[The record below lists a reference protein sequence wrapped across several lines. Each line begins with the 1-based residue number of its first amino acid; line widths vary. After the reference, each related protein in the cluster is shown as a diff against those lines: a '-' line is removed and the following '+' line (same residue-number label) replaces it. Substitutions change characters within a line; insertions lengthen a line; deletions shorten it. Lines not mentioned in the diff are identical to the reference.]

1 MKRTSLFILLTMLLG
16 LSLACNF
23 LSGGNQSPPPAPTA
37 VSGSN
42 GEATAPAPATNTET
56 PPTTPAPE
64 TNTETPPTAPPAENN
79 GTSGEFQDVAALT
92 VNYRLRIHVA
102 WQPEG
107 QDAEVTDML
116 IERTIDPD
124 AEHFLI
130 TSPDGDFDT
139 YRIGTQYTM
148 CSADGCFSMSDSEAS
163 PMFES
168 TDTTLPFISNPDA
181 DMKKIGTEKIN
192 GIKTTHYQIKFS
204 AAAIAELASGDVS
217 NIQSEAWVAEN
228 YQGFPSFVMRWT
240 ATWDEVRDG
249 VSGKSTV
256 NYEVSDLG
264 ADFTIA
270 PPDNSTTGNVPDD
283 VPIYSNAQQSLS
295 MGGMMVYTTTDDV
308 QTVTD
313 FYAQELPNQG
323 WTLDSDGSMTGMTMQ
338 TWTKGDRSLQ
348 LLITLDESNNTTS
361 IMLTLQ

>member
-1 MKRTSLFILLTMLLG
+1 MKRTSLFILLAMLLG
-16 LSLACNF
+16 LSLACSF
-23 LSGGNQSPPPAPTA
+23 LSGGNQNPPPAPTT
-37 VSGSN
+37 VSGSS
-42 GEATAPAPATNTET
+42 GEATAS
-56 PPTTPAPE
+56 APE
-64 TNTETPPTAPPAENN
+64 TNAETLPTAPPAENN
-79 GTSGEFQDVAALT
+79 GTPEEFQDVTALT
-92 VNYRLRIHVA
+92 VNYRLKINVT

-124 AEHFLI
+124 AEHFLV

-148 CSADGCFSMSDSEAS
+148 CSAGECFSMSDSETS

-168 TDTTLPFISNPDA
+168 TDTTSPFLNNPTA
-181 DMKKIGTEKIN
+181 DMKKIGSEEIN
-192 GIKTTHYQIKFS
+192 GIKTTHYQIKLLPV
-204 AAAIAELASGDVS
+204 AIAELAGGDVGDV
-217 NIQSEAWVAEN
+217 QADAWVAEN
-228 YQGFPSFVMRWT
+228 YQGFPPFIMRWT
-240 ATWDEVRDG
+240 VSWDEVRDG
-249 VSGKSTV
+249 VSGKSTM

-264 ADFTIA
+264 ANFTIA
-270 PPDNSTTGNVPDD
+270 PPEDSTTGNVPDD
-283 VPIYSNAQQSLS
+283 VPIYPNAQQSLS

-323 WTLDSDGSMTGMTMQ
+323 WTLNSNSSMASMTMQ
-338 TWTKGDRSLQ
+338 AWTKGDRSLD
-348 LLITLDESNNTTS
+348 LLITLDESSNTTS

>member
-1 MKRTSLFILLTMLLG
+1 MKRTFLFILLTMLLG

-23 LSGGNQSPPPAPTA
+23 LSGGNQNPPPAPTA

-42 GEATAPAPATNTET
+42 GETTAAT
-56 PPTTPAPE
+56 PE
-64 TNTETPPTAPPAENN
+64 TNTETPPTAPPSENNTEAPPAENN
-79 GTSGEFQDVAALT
+79 GTSGEFQDVTALT
-92 VNYRLRIHVA
+92 VNYRLKFRIT

-130 TSPDGDFDT
+130 ASPDGDFDT
-139 YRIGTQYTM
+139 YRIGAQYTM
-148 CSADGCFSMSDSEAS
+148 CSAEGCFSMSDSEAS
-163 PMFES
+163 PMFEP
-168 TDTTLPFISNPDA
+168 TDTALPFLNSPDA

-192 GIKTTHYQIKFS
+192 GIKTTHYQIKLS
-204 AAAIAELASGDVS
+204 AAAMAELASGDVS

-228 YQGFPSFVMRWT
+228 YQGFPPFVMRWT
-240 ATWDEVRDG
+240 ASWDEVRDG
-249 VSGKSTV
+249 VSGKSTL
-256 NYEVSDLG
+256 NYEISDLD
-264 ADFTIA
+264 ADFTIT
-270 PPDNSTTGNVPDD
+270 PPENSATDNVPDD
-283 VPIYSNAQQSLS
+283 VPIYPNAQQSLS

-338 TWTKGDRSLQ
+338 TWTKGDQTLE
-348 LLITLDESNNTTS
+348 LLITFDDSNNTTS
-361 IMLTLQ
+361 IMITLE